1 MKKRILAV
9 VLAGVMA
16 LSVVTTGCGSST
28 KEDAASTGNESAEE
42 SAEAESADEEEEAP
56 SAEETSGEA
65 IEVSFAH
72 NSTEVS
78 PWNQGVEAAIA
89 YLSEKTDGK
98 YAGTSYPN
106 GSLFQSNWEILLEMT
121 QTNSIQVGV
130 EAMSALAAINSDVNF
145 LCLPF
150 LFENND
156 QVEAFLNNDG
166 EAWRNMIDSFED
178 VGIVILGMAPRP
190 MRQISNTKH
199 PVNTL
204 EDLGDLTL
212 RAPSNNLIVAAMEAL
227 GINAVPMSSGEIF
240 SAIQLG
246 TVDGEDNSLAQ
257 QYDAKTLEVVKYFCI
272 CNYIA
277 DASVMF
283 CSKQFYDSLSA
294 EEQEILQEMGDEF
307 AKTTYEADNAYFD
320 VAYAAGEDLGIEFTT
335 MSAEEQARCKEACAS
350 VYEEYEALYDADVW
364 ADLME
369 VVESTKQ

>member
-1 MKKRILAV
+1 MFKKVIAS
-9 VLAGVMA
+9 VLAATMVIGLA
-16 LSVVTTGCGSST
+16 ACGQEASGQGSNSSSGNGSS
-28 KEDAASTGNESAEE
+28 STGAETV
-42 SAEAESADEEEEAP
+42 S
-56 SAEETSGEA
+56 
-65 IEVSFAH
+65 VSFAH
-72 NSTEVS
+72 NSTEAS
-78 PWNQGVEAAIA
+78 PWNQGVEAAIT
-89 YLSEKTDGK
+89 YLSENTDGK
-98 YAGTSYPN
+98 FVGTSYPN

-130 EAMSALAAINSDVNF
+130 EAMSALAAINPDVNF
-145 LCLPF
+145 MCLPF

-156 QVEAFLNNDG
+156 QVEKFLNQDG
-166 EAWRNMIDSFED
+166 DAWRNIIDSFED

-190 MRQISNTKH
+190 MRQISNSKH

-204 EDLGDLTL
+204 EDLSDLTL

-283 CSKQFYDSLSA
+283 CSKQFYDSLTA
-294 EEQEILQEMGDEF
+294 EEQQVLQDMGKEF
-307 AKTTYEADNAYFD
+307 AKTTYAADNDYFD
-320 VAYAAGEDLGIEFTT
+320 VAYAAGEELGIEYTT
-335 MSAEEQARCKEACAS
+335 MSAEEQARCKNACAS
-350 VYEEYEALYDADVW
+350 VYEEYQAKFDPAVWDELMASVDA
-364 ADLME
+364 A
-369 VVESTKQ
+369 KQ

>member
-1 MKKRILAV
+1 MLKKAISC
-9 VLAGVMA
+9 VL
-16 LSVVTTGCGSST
+16 VVTMLLGLTGCGSSSSSSSESST
-28 KEDAASTGNESAEE
+28 AATEEETEAVEAEVEDEA
-42 SAEAESADEEEEAP
+42 AEAG
-56 SAEETSGEA
+56 ET
-65 IEVSFAH
+65 IEVTFAH
-72 NSTEVS
+72 NSTEAS
-78 PWNQGVEAAIA
+78 PWNQGVEAAIE
-89 YLSEKTDGK
+89 YLSEQTDGK
-98 YAGTSYPN
+98 YEGTSYPN

-130 EAMSALAAINSDVNF
+130 EAMSALAAINEDVNF

-156 QVEAFLNNDG
+156 QVEEFLNNEG
-166 EAWRNMIDSFED
+166 EAWTSIIDSFED

-199 PVNTL
+199 AVNTL
-204 EDLGDLTL
+204 EDLSDLTL

-277 DASVMF
+277 DSSVMF
-283 CSKQFYDSLSA
+283 CSKEFYDSLST
-294 EEQEILQEMGDEF
+294 EEQQILKDMGKVF
-307 AKTTYEADNAYFD
+307 AETTYAADNDYFD
-320 VAYAAGEDLGIEFTT
+320 VAYAAGEELGIEFTT
-335 MSAEEQARCKEACAS
+335 MSAEEQARCKEACAA
-350 VYEEYEALYDADVW
+350 VYDEYEAKFDPDVW
-364 ADLME
+364 EELMSY
-369 VVESTKQ
+369 VEATKQ

>member
-1 MKKRILAV
+1 MLKKVIAS
-9 VLAGVMA
+9 VLAATMVIGLA
-16 LSVVTTGCGSST
+16 ACGQKDPGQSST
-28 KEDAASTGNESAEE
+28 SGSGNNS
-42 SAEAESADEEEEAP
+42 SSNGNG
-56 SAEETSGEA
+56 ETIS
-65 IEVSFAH
+65 VSFAH
-72 NSTEVS
+72 NSTEAS
-78 PWNQGVEAAIA
+78 PWNQGVEAAID
-89 YLSEKTDGK
+89 YLAEKTDGK
-98 YAGTSYPN
+98 FVGTSYPN

-130 EAMSALAAINSDVNF
+130 EAMSALAAINPDVNF

-156 QVEAFLNNDG
+156 QVEAFLNQDG
-166 EAWRNMIDSFED
+166 EAWRNIIDSFED

-204 EDLGDLTL
+204 EDLSDLTL
-212 RAPSNNLIVAAMEAL
+212 RAPSNNLIVDAMEAL

-283 CSKQFYDSLSA
+283 CSKQFYDSLTA
-294 EEQEILQEMGDEF
+294 EEQQVLQDMGKEF
-307 AKTTYEADNAYFD
+307 AKTTYAADNDYFD
-320 VAYAAGEDLGIEFTT
+320 VAYAAGEEMGIEFTT

-350 VYEEYEALYDADVW
+350 VYDEYKNEFDPAVWDELMAAVDA
-364 ADLME
+364 
-369 VVESTKQ
+369 TKS

>member
-1 MKKRILAV
+1 MTKRLISCMLAAAMMLS
-9 VLAGVMA
+9 LAA
-16 LSVVTTGCGSST
+16 CGGTPSQPNGS
-28 KEDAASTGNESAEE
+28 GNGSGT
-42 SAEAESADEEEEAP
+42 P
-56 SAEETSGEA
+56 GGTSGAPGGSGGANNTETVS
-65 IEVSFAH
+65 VSFAH

-89 YLSEKTDGK
+89 YLSEKTGGK
-98 YAGTSYPN
+98 YVGTSYPN

-121 QTNSIQVGV
+121 QTNSIQIGV
-130 EAMSALAAINSDVNF
+130 EAMSALAAINPDVNF

-156 QVEAFLNNDG
+156 QVEAFLNNDS
-166 EAWRNMIDSFED
+166 ESWTSIINSFED

-199 PVNTL
+199 PVSTM
-204 EDLGDLTL
+204 EDLSDLTL
-212 RAPSNNLIVAAMEAL
+212 RSPSNNLIVAAMEAL

-277 DASVMF
+277 DGSVMF

-294 EEQEILQEMGDEF
+294 EEQQILQDMGKEF
-307 AKTTYEADNAYFD
+307 AKTTYGADNDYFD
-320 VAYAAGEDLGIEFTT
+320 VAYAAGEKMGIEFTT
-335 MSAEEQARCKEACAS
+335 MSAEEQARCKDACAS
-350 VYEEYEALYDADVW
+350 VYEEYEALYDPEVW
-364 ADLME
+364 SQLMAA
-369 VVESTKQ
+369 VDAAKS

>member
-1 MKKRILAV
+1 MKKK
-9 VLAGVMA
+9 VLALVLAMA
-16 LSVVTTGCGSST
+16 MVLSLAACGQKETQQPSDQDNSDNQTPSTESVSVT
-28 KEDAASTGNESAEE
+28 
-42 SAEAESADEEEEAP
+42 
-56 SAEETSGEA
+56 
-65 IEVSFAH
+65 FAH

-78 PWNQGVEAAIA
+78 PWNQGVEAAIKT
-89 YLSEKTDGK
+89 LSEETDGK
-98 YAGTSYPN
+98 YEGTSYPN

-130 EAMSALAAINSDVNF
+130 EAMSALAAINPQVNF

-156 QVEAFLNNDG
+156 QVYKFLNSDD
-166 EAWRNMIDSFED
+166 EAWRNIIDSFED

-199 PVNTL
+199 AVNTM

-212 RAPSNNLIVAAMEAL
+212 RSPSNNVIISAMGAL
-227 GINAVPMSSGEIF
+227 GINAVPMSSGEIY

-277 DASVMF
+277 DGSVMF

-294 EEQEILQEMGDEF
+294 DEQAALRDAGAAF
-307 AKTTYEADNAYFD
+307 AETTYAADNDYFK
-320 VAYAAGEDLGIEFTT
+320 VAYQAGLDRGIEFTE
-335 MSAEEQARCKEACAS
+335 MSSEEQARCKEACAA
-350 VYEEYEALYDADVW
+350 VYDEFKEEQFDTAVWDELMASAEAA
-364 ADLME
+364 
-369 VVESTKQ
+369 KQ

>member
-1 MKKRILAV
+1 MTKKLISCALAAAMLFS
-9 VLAGVMA
+9 LAA
-16 LSVVTTGCGSST
+16 CGSGGGQNSSQGGGSAVSSGA
-28 KEDAASTGNESAEE
+28 DASTGGDQT
-42 SAEAESADEEEEAP
+42 EAVS
-56 SAEETSGEA
+56 
-65 IEVSFAH
+65 VSFAH

-89 YLSEKTDGK
+89 YLSEQTGGK

-130 EAMSALAAINSDVNF
+130 EAMSALAAINPDVNF

-166 EAWRNMIDSFED
+166 EAWSDIIKSFED

-199 PVNTL
+199 PVNTM

-212 RAPSNNLIVAAMEAL
+212 RAPGNNLIVAAMEAL
-227 GINAVPMSSGEIF
+227 GVNAVPMSSGEIF

-277 DASVMF
+277 DGSVMF
-283 CSKQFYDSLSA
+283 CSKQFYDALSA
-294 EEQEILQEMGDEF
+294 EEQQILQDMGKEF
-307 AKTTYEADNAYFD
+307 AKT
-320 VAYAAGEDLGIEFTT
+320 AYAADNDYFNVAYKAGEDMGIAFTT

-350 VYEEYEALYDADVW
+350 VYEEYQAKYDPAVWDELMAAVEAA
-364 ADLME
+364 
-369 VVESTKQ
+369 K